1 MNSIALR
8 NDDPAKH
15 ELRRLKWE
23 ELKTRMDA
31 YRSYIK
37 LILEINGFYYATTG
51 AVMLFYLKQ
60 DSKYMEF
67 FLLLPILMGT
77 VIGGFLLYA
86 AELQKRNQEII
97 ENIRE
102 HSECGDMNVADI
114 PDLSLLYKLLVVFG
128 RIFFIVAGV
137 LILIPLAKTMI
148 PPISCWEGIAATV
161 FAAIGVSIVI
171 VGRAISGSTIREYLE
186 TLPPLKN

>member
-1 MNSIALR
+1 MTQ
-8 NDDPAKH
+8 DEQD
-15 ELRRLKWE
+15 LRRLKWE

-31 YRSYIK
+31 YRFYIK

-86 AELQKRNQEII
+86 AEMQKRNEDII
-97 ENIRE
+97 EHIRQN
-102 HSECGDMNVADI
+102 SECGDMKVVEI
-114 PDLSLLYKLLVVFG
+114 PDLRLLYHLLRVFG
-128 RIFFIVAGV
+128 GIFFVVAG
-137 LILIPLAKTMI
+137 ILIVI
-148 PPISCWEGIAATV
+148 PVIRTLISPISCWDVIAGAGFTELGVGIT
-161 FAAIGVSIVI
+161 ILG
-171 VGRAISGSTIREYLE
+171 GAISKSAMRKYRESCR
-186 TLPPLKN
+186 P